1 MTSFDIVNVYR
12 YLGIIA
18 IVVVL
23 SLNRKKKFKT
33 VIIKRPQSM
42 YVPVQ
47 QLVR

>member
-1 MTSFDIVNVYR
+1 MTSFDIFNVYR
-12 YLGIIA
+12 CLGIIA
-18 IVVVL
+18 IVIVL
-23 SLNRKKKFKT
+23 SLNRKKKFKA